1 MVKIDEPGRRSDCKK
16 KYSPFLP
23 SALFPPVG
31 CRIQCPY
38 SVPFIAMTRDPE
50 RFVTIKLILRAKRR
64 WEHGKGTETDGEK
77 EKVVKGGT
85 EKEDKLRLE
94 SNLSF
99 CTLFDHRFF
108 FISFTSIYI
117 YVYMYV
123 FRYTQSMTEVFA
135 KYVAQC

>member
-1 MVKIDEPGRRSDCKK
+1 
-16 KYSPFLP
+16 
-23 SALFPPVG
+23 
-31 CRIQCPY
+31 
-38 SVPFIAMTRDPE
+38 MTRDPE

-77 EKVVKGGT
+77 EEGAGS
-85 EKEDKLRLE
+85 KEDKLRLE

-108 FISFTSIYI
+108 FISFTHVSIYI
-117 YVYMYV
+117 YVCMYV

>member
-1 MVKIDEPGRRSDCKK
+1 M
-16 KYSPFLP
+16 
-23 SALFPPVG
+23 
-31 CRIQCPY
+31 
-38 SVPFIAMTRDPE
+38 
-50 RFVTIKLILRAKRR
+50 
-64 WEHGKGTETDGEK
+64 EK
-77 EKVVKGGT
+77 EQKQMEKRKREQVVKGGT